1 MNRHKNIIKIIKE
14 KYTGIDYNEGEDMT
28 VLWIYGIQAEDT
40 IKALEKQIPKKPT
53 IKHLEAVGEKPYTK
67 LKCPNC
73 HSRHSLGEVYDK
85 YCKICGQKIDWS

>member
-1 MNRHKNIIKIIKE
+1 MDKHEKIIKIIKE
-14 KYTGIDYNEGEDMT
+14 KYTGIDYSEGEDMT
-28 VLWIYGIQAEDT
+28 VLCIYGIQAEDT

-53 IKHLEAVGEKPYTK
+53 IKHLEAVGEKPYIK